1 MSLCH
6 GRALARTS
14 PPAKKRRCERNAGAR
29 CGSCDETRRPSFAYL
44 GSRATGP
51 SAKMRPQQRGLPLL
65 PTQREQPTRLHSY
78 RPRFDGADEADSS
91 PAPLGCNAAH
101 VVSCTPSRGDAP
113 RAKRAAERCSAAPCR
128 GACKKGATHGLR
140 LDDSAPTLHRRT
152 QRLVIPKVQTST
164 NGVQRSELKRGRA
177 SPAEQSAAG
186 GGAAR
191 SDRRHW
197 RTSSTPDGGT
207 GRCLFAHG

>member
-14 PPAKKRRCERNAGAR
+14 PPAKKRRCERYGS
-29 CGSCDETRRPSFAYL
+29 SCDE
-44 GSRATGP
+44 
-51 SAKMRPQQRGLPLL
+51 K
-65 PTQREQPTRLHSY
+65 RERPTRHHSY
-78 RPRFDGADEADSS
+78 RPRFDGADEADGS

-164 NGVQRSELKRGRA
+164 SGVQRSELERGRA

-186 GGAAR
+186 GGAPQPHA
-191 SDRRHW
+191 
-197 RTSSTPDGGT
+197 
-207 GRCLFAHG
+207 